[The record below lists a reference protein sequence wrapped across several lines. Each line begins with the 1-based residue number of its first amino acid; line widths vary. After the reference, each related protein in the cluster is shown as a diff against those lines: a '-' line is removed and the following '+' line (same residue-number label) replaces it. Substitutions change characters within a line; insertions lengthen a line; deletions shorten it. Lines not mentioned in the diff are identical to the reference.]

1 MSELD
6 DSGGALTSSRTTRAP
21 ADLVRPDAER
31 PAGASGRRAGTKPEA
46 LELAYRYLNR
56 RERTVAEVRRH
67 LTGREITPGEVEDAI
82 QELIEQGALDDTRF
96 ARLFVQDK
104 RTLEHWG
111 TERIRRGLEAR
122 GIEREPADEAL
133 ADGPDKEPERTGE
146 PAGDLDRAL
155 TLLRRR
161 FAAPPR
167 ERRER
172 ERALGVLL
180 RKGYEYELALDAIRA
195 DCAARA

>member
-1 MSELD
+1 VSE
-6 DSGGALTSSRTTRAP
+6 R
-21 ADLVRPDAER
+21 
-31 PAGASGRRAGTKPEA
+31 A

-56 RERTVAEVRRH
+56 RERTVAEVRQH
-67 LTGREITPGEVEDAI
+67 LIGREIAPGGAEDAI
-82 QELIEQGALDDTRF
+82 QELIGQGALDDARF

-111 TERIRRGLEAR
+111 TERVRRGLEAR
-122 GIEREPADEAL
+122 GIERELAEEAL
-133 ADGPDKEPERTGE
+133 ADGSDEESERTGE

-195 DCAARA
+195 DCTARA

>member
-1 MSELD
+1 V
-6 DSGGALTSSRTTRAP
+6 SSR
-21 ADLVRPDAER
+21 
-31 PAGASGRRAGTKPEA
+31 A

-56 RERTVAEVRRH
+56 RERTVAEVRQH
-67 LTGREITPGEVEDAI
+67 LTGREITPADAEDAI
-82 QELIEQGALDDTRF
+82 QELVEHGALDDARF

-111 TERIRRGLEAR
+111 TDRIRRGLEAR
-122 GIEREPADEAL
+122 GIERERSEGAL
-133 ADGPDKEPERTGE
+133 ADGSDEESERAGE

-172 ERALGVLL
+172 DRALGVLL